1 MDLHVITDLKRYSY
15 WAFDRI
21 WPSIDQLK
29 DGQFILD
36 LHNSVGSIRNQI
48 IHLISGHRR
57 WIQRLKGTEPST
69 HLVYENYPTKVL
81 VNNEWVTFKDEM
93 FAYISTLTNQTLLE
107 SVRYRIPSRS
117 VESQN
122 TRWEIL
128 VHLVNHS
135 TDHRAQILSML
146 RNNFDIIT
154 PEHDY
159 IFYLWS
165 KEKNQS

>member
-1 MDLHVITDLKRYSY
+1 M
-15 WAFDRI
+15 
-21 WPSIDQLK
+21 
-29 DGQFILD
+29 G
-36 LHNSVGSIRNQI
+36 
-48 IHLISGHRR
+48 HL
-57 WIQRLKGTEPST
+57 Q
-69 HLVYENYPTKVL
+69 
-81 VNNEWVTFKDEM
+81 DEM

-146 RNNFDIIT
+146 RNNFDIVT